1 MREKKGPVNK
11 RVDFLSNKLNK
22 YSIRKF
28 TVGTASILIG
38 SLMYLGTQQE
48 AEAAE
53 NNIENPTTL
62 KDNVQPTEVKI
73 EEFTNKDTAPQG
85 IEAKSEVTS
94 NKDTIEHEP
103 SVKAEDISKKE
114 DTPKEVAEVQPKSSV
129 THNAETPKVRK
140 ARSVDEGSFDITRDS
155 KNVVE
160 STPITVQGKEHFEG
174 YGSVDIQSNP
184 EDLKVSE
191 VTRFNNKSIGKNELT
206 GALQLKDKVSF
217 KNDFEF
223 NIRVANN
230 HQSVTTGADGWG
242 FLFSK
247 GDGNE
252 YLQKGG
258 ILGPKGMENS
268 AGFKIDTGY
277 NFKDPMDIEEKQ
289 AGQGFKGYGTFVK
302 TGADGTTS
310 KVGTRDKA
318 GNSFQY
324 ADNSI
329 DTTAGKFH
337 GQLLN
342 NLKLAYNEK
351 SGIMRAEYA
360 GKVWEAN
367 ISDLGLDKS
376 EAYNFLITSSQR
388 QGTSQGVYAN
398 GWMRTDLNNSTFKLT
413 PNLVNKTETKT
424 VEIPFETKREFNPK
438 LQPGEERVKQEGQ
451 PGSKTITTPI
461 TVNPLTGEKVGEGQP
476 TEEITKQPVDKIVEF
491 GGEKIPQGHKDI
503 FDPNLP
509 TDQTEKVPGKPGIK
523 NPDTGKVI
531 EEPVDDV
538 IKHGP
543 KTGTPETKT
552 VEIPFETK
560 REFNPK
566 LQPGEERVK
575 QEGQPGSKTIT
586 TPITVN
592 PLTGEKVGEGQPTE
606 EITKQPVD
614 KIVEFGGEKIPQGH
628 KDIFDPNLP
637 TDQTE
642 KVPGKPGIKNPDT
655 GKVIEEP
662 VDDVIKHGPKTGTPE
677 TKTVEIPFE
686 TKREFNPKL
695 QPGEERVK
703 QEGQPGSKTIT
714 TPITVNPLTGEKI
727 GEGQPTEEITKQ
739 PVDKI
744 VECGGEKPK
753 DPKGPENPEKP
764 SRPTHPSGPVNPK
777 NPGLSKDRAKPNEPV
792 HSMDKNDKVKKS
804 KIAKE
809 SVANKEKKRAELPKT
824 GAESTQKGLIFSSII
839 GIAGLM
845 LLARRRKN

>member
-1 MREKKGPVNK
+1 VTKYGPV
-11 RVDFLSNKLNK
+11 
-22 YSIRKF
+22 
-28 TVGTASILIG
+28 
-38 SLMYLGTQQE
+38 
-48 AEAAE
+48 
-53 NNIENPTTL
+53 
-62 KDNVQPTEVKI
+62 
-73 EEFTNKDTAPQG
+73 
-85 IEAKSEVTS
+85 
-94 NKDTIEHEP
+94 
-103 SVKAEDISKKE
+103 
-114 DTPKEVAEVQPKSSV
+114 
-129 THNAETPKVRK
+129 
-140 ARSVDEGSFDITRDS
+140 
-155 KNVVE
+155 
-160 STPITVQGKEHFEG
+160 
-174 YGSVDIQSNP
+174 
-184 EDLKVSE
+184 
-191 VTRFNNKSIGKNELT
+191 
-206 GALQLKDKVSF
+206 
-217 KNDFEF
+217 
-223 NIRVANN
+223 
-230 HQSVTTGADGWG
+230 
-242 FLFSK
+242 K
-247 GDGNE
+247 GDS
-252 YLQKGG
+252 
-258 ILGPKGMENS
+258 IV
-268 AGFKIDTGY
+268 
-277 NFKDPMDIEEKQ
+277 EK
-289 AGQGFKGYGTFVK
+289 
-302 TGADGTTS
+302 
-310 KVGTRDKA
+310 
-318 GNSFQY
+318 
-324 ADNSI
+324 
-329 DTTAGKFH
+329 
-337 GQLLN
+337 
-342 NLKLAYNEK
+342 E
-351 SGIMRAEYA
+351 
-360 GKVWEAN
+360 
-367 ISDLGLDKS
+367 
-376 EAYNFLITSSQR
+376 
-388 QGTSQGVYAN
+388 
-398 GWMRTDLNNSTFKLT
+398 
-413 PNLVNKTETKT
+413 
-424 VEIPFETKREFNPK
+424 EIPFKKERKFNPD
-438 LQPGEERVKQEGQ
+438 LAPGTEKVTREGQ
-451 PGSKTITTPI
+451 KGEKTITTP
-461 TVNPLTGEKVGEGQP
+461 TLKNPLTGEIISKGESK
-476 TEEITKQPVDKIVEF
+476 EEITKDPINELTEYGPETIAPGHRDEFDPKLPTGEKEEVPGKPGIKNPETGDVVRPPVDSVTKYGPVKGDSIVEKEEIPFEKERKFNPDLAPGTEKVTREGQKGEKTITTPTLKNPLTGEIISKGESKEEITKDPVNELTEF

-714 TPITVNPLTGEKI
+714 TPITVNPLTGEKV

-744 VECGGEKPK
+744 VEFGGEKPK

-764 SRPTHPSGPVNPK
+764 SRPTHPSGPVNPN
-777 NPGLSKDRAKPNEPV
+777 NPGLSKDRAKPNGPV

-809 SVANKEKKRAELPKT
+809 SVANQEKKRAELPKT
-824 GAESTQKGLIFSSII
+824 GLESTQKGLIFSSII